1 MKVSDATEELGF
13 EIPSAA
19 PRAAASIP
27 AASLRSVI
35 GPPPGSRRAPG
46 LSRPALRDWLVD
58 DVVGAAFRP
67 LVSEENVWKFADR
80 RVVLNPAGTGR
91 GGTYES
97 WRTPWARRFQ
107 ESFTDE
113 GVREHHIIKCSRSGF
128 TEAALNIVRFMPE
141 HAPGPVHFAAG
152 SEKKTKEINK
162 DRLVPTL
169 RRLGIFADD
178 ATDPDDITATVIRLQ
193 NMVIRISGSYTEG
206 AFRADG
212 NRVEI
217 LDEVELVNEIKG
229 SGTIHDLGRS
239 RIRGVR
245 GARLMTMSKPLRWGS
260 AHHRECV
267 TGSLEAFLVPCPHCG
282 TFQELSFD
290 GNSLTHALRLE
301 DPEREGAPPL
311 SPRLTALPPRLGRV
325 VFDHCKDLYHGWDH
339 GRLLS
344 ETYYQCISG
353 CRIDQDHPV
362 APLLAAN
369 ADTSSS
375 FTSEVHTLIATGR
388 PLTCKQAMAL
398 SGRWLATNPR
408 PIPGK
413 RSGHV
418 SDLVSLDDDMTWG
431 HLASIFVQAAHDP
444 AKLRTCN
451 NEHFGLPHRDRA
463 GSVGDEHIAE
473 CRGVYERGTLPFV
486 PDVVTICADTQ
497 DAWWKFVVAAGR
509 LDSAG
514 QAWRD
519 VAVIDWGYAP
529 LKSDLLAAARRTYT
543 LAADPT
549 RLFTPS
555 CGLVDAGGHRTDEV
569 YELHFDSEFL
579 FFPSYGRGGQVA
591 ELRPTWQSP
600 IKEAWRGVTFN
611 ICWYWDDHWKRRL
624 YLGSL
629 KKSRLIKNCCDIENL
644 DPAAKGLP
652 PRLWLPGLPADAK
665 RREFELEL
673 RGEQLNDDG
682 DWETISKNDFGDAL
696 KQCYAMFD
704 FKLPAIAAQRAKRAA
719 QPTSPPL
726 T

>member
-1 MKVSDATEELGF
+1 MMLDTSELDLDSPGGARLAT
-13 EIPSAA
+13 PSAA
-19 PRAAASIP
+19 PAPRV
-27 AASLRSVI
+27 VI
-35 GPPPGSRRAPG
+35 APTRPPHFTRRAPG
-46 LSRPALRDWLVD
+46 LSRSALREWLVEEFL
-58 DVVGAAFRP
+58 APIFRP
-67 LVSEENVWKFADR
+67 LIAVESVWQWADR

-107 ESFTDE
+107 ESFTADR
-113 GVREHHIIKCSRSGF
+113 VREHHMMKCSRSGF

-178 ATDPDDITATVIRLQ
+178 GTDPDDITATVIRLQ

-206 AFRADG
+206 SFRADG

-229 SGTIHDLGRS
+229 AGTLHDLGRS

-245 GARLMTMSKPLRWGS
+245 GARLFTMSKPLRWGS
-260 AHHRECV
+260 AHHREVV
-267 TGSLEAFLVPCPHCG
+267 TGSLDAFLVPCPHCG
-282 TFQELSFD
+282 TFQELSLD
-290 GNSLTHALRLE
+290 GTSPTHALRLE
-301 DPEREGAPPL
+301 DPEREAAPPL
-311 SPRLTALPPRLGRV
+311 SPRLAAAPPRLGRLR
-325 VFDHCKDLYHGWDH
+325 FDHCKDLYHGWDH
-339 GRLLS
+339 HRLLA
-344 ETYYQCISG
+344 ETTYQCING
-353 CRIDQDHPV
+353 CDIVQDAPL

-369 ADTSSS
+369 AITSAS
-375 FTSEVHTLIATGR
+375 FAPEVHEMLAAGR
-388 PLTCKQAMAL
+388 PLTCKQGMAI
-398 SGRWLATNPR
+398 SGHWLATNPR

-418 SDLVSLDDDMTWG
+418 SDLYSLDDDMTWG
-431 HLASIFVQAAHDP
+431 HFASIFVQSAHDP
-444 AKLRTCN
+444 ARLRTFN
-451 NEHFGLPHRDRA
+451 NENMGMPHRDRA

-473 CRGVYERGTLPFV
+473 CRGAYARGMLPFL
-486 PDVVTICADTQ
+486 PDLVTICADTQ
-497 DAWWKFVVAAGR
+497 DAWWKYVVAAAR

-519 VAVIDWGYAP
+519 IAVVDWGHAP
-529 LKSDLLAAARRTYT
+529 LKSDLLAAARRTYA

-549 RLFTPS
+549 RIFSPS
-555 CGLVDAGGHRTDEV
+555 CGLIDAGGHRTDEV
-569 YELHFDSEFL
+569 YELHFDSQFL

-600 IKEAWRGVTFN
+600 IKEAWRGATFN

-629 KKSRLIKNCCDIENL
+629 KRAREIKNCTDFERL
-644 DPAAKGLP
+644 DPSAKGLP

-673 RGEQLNDDG
+673 RAEQINDDG
-682 DWETISKNDFGDAL
+682 EWETVAKNDFGDAL
-696 KQCYAMFD
+696 KQCYAMCD
-704 FKLPAIAAQRAKRAA
+704 FRLPATVAARVAA
-719 QPTSPPL
+719 MKEAQK
-726 T
+726 